1 MKTRRTGIAGSRSA
15 VSAAVRA
22 SDRES
27 SSAISGNGPRRP
39 SPLRSRARNRPC
51 CPRPAGLNAVQPS
64 VVSRQ
69 SETTHHSPG
78 SRTPVAHPESRR
90 LAKTNP
96 DGPRREGFLRD
107 HVRKVATPFPAP
119 SPPRSACLLP
129 VHVAGERAGVRGLYR
144 SLRPPHPDPLPPNG
158 VHSESSTECGG
169 EGADS
174 TDYTQWAKALWR
186 SGEESAADLPRPPL
200 PTGGATFG
208 EDMAVGR
215 GLG

>member
-1 MKTRRTGIAGSRSA
+1 MTASRRRQFLVMALAVLPHCGPEPGTGLAVQDLRGSTRFSR
-15 VSAAVRA
+15 
-22 SDRES
+22 
-27 SSAISGNGPRRP
+27 
-39 SPLRSRARNRPC
+39 
-51 CPRPAGLNAVQPS
+51 QPS

-129 VHVAGERAGVRGLYR
+129 VHVAGERAGVRGPYR

-158 VHSESSTECGG
+158 VHSESSTDGGG